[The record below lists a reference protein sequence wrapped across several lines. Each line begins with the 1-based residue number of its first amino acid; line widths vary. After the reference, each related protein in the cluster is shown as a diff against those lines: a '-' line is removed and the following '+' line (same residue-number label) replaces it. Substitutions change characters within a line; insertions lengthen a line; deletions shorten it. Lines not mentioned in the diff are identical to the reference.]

1 MQEEVLGG
9 LLIAWKQTGPGKRW
23 PSEKFL
29 REKKQTIIVPQRA
42 VFRLLGIMQ
51 IPLLNNKDSLRDLTK
66 SKIAIAGHYGN
77 RGEMMSL
84 GNIKIRLSLYI
95 KAIGKENQVSF
106 SIYSFLTQ
114 KRKGGG
120 IDTTV
125 LCA

>member
-1 MQEEVLGG
+1 
-9 LLIAWKQTGPGKRW
+9 
-23 PSEKFL
+23 
-29 REKKQTIIVPQRA
+29 
-42 VFRLLGIMQ
+42 MQ

-106 SIYSFLTQ
+106 SIYSFLT
-114 KRKGGG
+114 
-120 IDTTV
+120 
-125 LCA
+125 